1 MASKKPHPEDYVRY
15 QELLEATRD
24 AEGIEDREEAQK
36 LLAEELAAKEK
47 RLAEFAASRAA
58 EVADGFDASHKPQ
71 TENGQM
77 ALDIDT
83 YLVVGD
89 SERVRIDRAMA
100 KHTRQWIDIQNIAK
114 AKHDAAHA
122 AKTLH
127 GYKLLALQDEHECSM
142 WIAEQILRGGA
153 P

>member
-1 MASKKPHPEDYVRY
+1 MASKKPHPEDYARY
-15 QELLEATRD
+15 QELLESTRD
-24 AEGIEDREEAQK
+24 AEGVENREEAQK
-36 LLAEELAAKEK
+36 LLAEELTAKEK
-47 RLAEFAASRAA
+47 RLAEFAASRAT

-83 YLVVGD
+83 YLVLGVG
-89 SERVRIDRAMA
+89 ERVRIDRAMA
-100 KHTRQWIDIQNIAK
+100 KHTRQWIDVQNIAK

-127 GYKLLALQDEHECSM
+127 GYKLLALQDEHKCSM
-142 WIAEQILRGGA
+142 WDAEQILRGA
-153 P
+153 